1 MTNQNQF
8 ENDIETHWYLEP
20 LSALSREEDGRLT
33 LDVTTQ
39 HVSHVQESVAY
50 ALQMNQSDVSVQ
62 VRRLG
67 GGFGGKGAR
76 SDLIGIRKVCDLPFF
91 A

>member
-1 MTNQNQF
+1 MKTSQ
-8 ENDIETHWYLEP
+8 THWYLEP
-20 LSALSREEDGRLT
+20 LSALSREEDGRLS

-39 HVSHVQESVAY
+39 HVSHVQEAVAY

-76 SDLIGIRKVCDLPFF
+76 SDLIAIS
-91 A
+91 